1 MKLILPATAIAAALM
16 LSACGGESASHN
28 NSANGAATEAN
39 LLEGAQ
45 ETVLNAADSA
55 NSANVSD
62 MLENQAEAVGNAA
75 ENATSSTENAAH

>member
-16 LSACGGESASHN
+16 LSACGGETAETNTS
-28 NSANGAATEAN
+28 NGTTSEAN

-45 ETVLNAADSA
+45 QTIDNVAEGA

-62 MLENQAEAVGNAA
+62 MLENQSEAVGNAA
-75 ENATSSTENAAH
+75 ENAEASEANAAH